1 MDEHTS
7 HVDDVFRLLT
17 SQYVHILAVTRGRCT
32 GNFIE
37 ITPAPSLLG
46 RSEQAALDL
55 DDSGI
60 SHRHCIVS
68 LADGEA
74 LVSDLGSSNG
84 TWIDGV
90 RMEEDRSLPVGSR
103 MQIGNT
109 LLCHELR
116 SREDLQ
122 LEQRRREELDRA
134 VSYVQSLLPQ
144 RIRLGKVRSDWSF
157 VPSARLNGDAFGYHY
172 INEDCFAVY
181 FLDVC
186 GHGQDAALH
195 SVSLLN
201 VLRRHGMPGID
212 FTQPDEVL
220 ASLNQAFPMDAHGNM
235 YFTIWYGLYRP
246 ASRTL
251 TWSSAGHPPALLVP
265 ALGGRGRPLKME
277 SFPAGMIEDACYRST
292 DVSVPPGSHL
302 FLYSD
307 GAFDFVTKE
316 GPRFSHP
323 ELLDLLGSTMGA
335 GSGEVQRVERELRTR
350 LAADA
355 FEDDFSLLMLE
366 FD

>member
-7 HVDDVFRLLT
+7 HVDDVFHLVT
-17 SQYVHILAVTRGRCT
+17 SQYVHILAVIKGPCT
-32 GNFIE
+32 GDFIE
-37 ITPAPSLLG
+37 VTPTLKLLG
-46 RSEQAALDL
+46 RSDEAALDL
-55 DDSGI
+55 DDPGI
-60 SHRHCIVS
+60 SHRHCFVS
-68 LADGEA
+68 LTQNEV
-74 LVSDLGSSNG
+74 LVSDLGSRNG
-84 TWIDGV
+84 TWIDGDQ
-90 RMEEDRSLPVGSR
+90 MEGDRTLPVGSR
-103 MQIGNT
+103 MQIGST

-116 SREDLQ
+116 SREDLA
-122 LEQRRREELDRA
+122 LEQRQREELDRA

-144 RIRLGKVRSDWSF
+144 RIRLGRVRSDWSF
-157 VPSARLNGDAFGYHY
+157 VPSARLGGDAFGYHY
-172 INEDCFAVY
+172 VTEECFAVY
-181 FLDVC
+181 ILDVC
-186 GHGQDAALH
+186 GHGQGAALH

-212 FTQPDEVL
+212 FTRPDEVL
-220 ASLNQAFPMDAHGNM
+220 ASLNQTFPMDAHGNM

-265 ALGGRGRPLKME
+265 ALAGRGRSLGME
-277 SFPAGMIEDACYRST
+277 SFPTGMIEDASYRASE
-292 DVSVPPGSHL
+292 VEVPPGSRL

-323 ELLDLLGSTMGA
+323 ELLDLLSEVSEA
-335 GSGEVQRVERELRTR
+335 GSGAVRRIERKLRAR
-350 LAADA
+350 LAAPT